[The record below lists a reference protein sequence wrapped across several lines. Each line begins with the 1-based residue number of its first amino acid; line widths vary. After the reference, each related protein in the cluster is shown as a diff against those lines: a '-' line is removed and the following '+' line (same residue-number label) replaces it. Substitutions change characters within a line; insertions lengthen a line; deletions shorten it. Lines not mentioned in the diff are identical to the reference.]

1 MGSVQ
6 ARTVEVVLRGQRF
19 VFERPDVFSDHAVHA
34 GDGTL
39 VAPMPGTVVAV
50 LVAEG
55 DHVVAGQVL
64 GMMEAMKME
73 LALRAPFDG
82 TVVHLGAVTGR
93 QAALGDRLFEIEP
106 HQEEA

>member
-1 MGSVQ
+1 
-6 ARTVEVVLRGQRF
+6 
-19 VFERPDVFSDHAVHA
+19 
-34 GDGTL
+34 
-39 VAPMPGTVVAV
+39 MPGTVLAV
-50 LVAEG
+50 RVAEG

-82 TVVHLGAVTGR
+82 TVVHRRAPSPGDQV
-93 QAALGDRLFEIEP
+93 ALGDRLFEVEP